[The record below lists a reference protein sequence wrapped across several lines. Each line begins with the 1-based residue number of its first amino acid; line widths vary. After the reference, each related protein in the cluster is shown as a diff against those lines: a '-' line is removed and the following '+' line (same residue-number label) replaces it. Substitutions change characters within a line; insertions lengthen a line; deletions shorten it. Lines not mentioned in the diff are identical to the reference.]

1 MKRNTS
7 RKAEEAYLAETLRV
21 VRDNVREY
29 GQEVAK
35 MQEDI
40 DEMLEHYHDN
50 DAEVLTILNNTVT
63 MHTHMKRALERNE
76 KALKKPYFGRIVF
89 HDEALNK
96 EESLYIG
103 RGGIAKD
110 TTHQMVTDWRAPVAN
125 AYYENGLGK
134 CSYPVPDGQQ
144 MEIELLL
151 KRTYEIE
158 DAKLIDYYDSEVV
171 ANDELLTRYLAKNKK
186 AVLGE
191 IIATIQQEQNE
202 IIRKSPYHSMIV
214 QGVAGSGKTTV
225 AMHRISYILYNY
237 KERFQP
243 EDFYIRRQ
251 QPDFA
256 GLYHGCPAGSGCVWH
271 PTDDDGAAVCTPFI

>member
-1 MKRNTS
+1 MKRNIS

-171 ANDELLTRYLAKNKK
+171 ANDELLTRYLAKIKRQFWARLLRQSSRSRTK
-186 AVLGE
+186 L
-191 IIATIQQEQNE
+191 
-202 IIRKSPYHSMIV
+202 
-214 QGVAGSGKTTV
+214 SGNRPIT
-225 AMHRISYILYNY
+225 A
-237 KERFQP
+237 
-243 EDFYIRRQ
+243 
-251 QPDFA
+251 
-256 GLYHGCPAGSGCVWH
+256 
-271 PTDDDGAAVCTPFI
+271 

>member
-50 DAEVLTILNNTVT
+50 DTEVLTILNNTVT

-134 CSYPVPDGQQ
+134 CSYPVPDGQH

-243 EDFYIRRQ
+243 EDFI
-251 QPDFA
+251 
-256 GLYHGCPAGSGCVWH
+256 SS
-271 PTDDDGAAVCTPFI
+271 AATGFCWTISRVSCRIWMCMASDR

>member
-50 DAEVLTILNNTVT
+50 DTEVLTILNNTVT

-96 EESLYIG
+96 EESLK
-103 RGGIAKD
+103 RLRMIASVFSVYNP
-110 TTHQMVTDWRAPVAN
+110 MLVFSPWSRN
-125 AYYENGLGK
+125 IF
-134 CSYPVPDGQQ
+134 S
-144 MEIELLL
+144 
-151 KRTYEIE
+151 
-158 DAKLIDYYDSEVV
+158 
-171 ANDELLTRYLAKNKK
+171 
-186 AVLGE
+186 GE
-191 IIATIQQEQNE
+191 
-202 IIRKSPYHSMIV
+202 
-214 QGVAGSGKTTV
+214 VAGQTAYPSGVFSRT
-225 AMHRISYILYNY
+225 L
-237 KERFQP
+237 
-243 EDFYIRRQ
+243 
-251 QPDFA
+251 
-256 GLYHGCPAGSGCVWH
+256 
-271 PTDDDGAAVCTPFI
+271 

>member
-103 RGGIAKD
+103 RTRPPRGDRLLVGGSAEDKLAGGR
-110 TTHQMVTDWRAPVAN
+110 TPSRSHQQGMAQDVGRPAPGNRVHRLARYGQSFHYRG
-125 AYYENGLGK
+125 AGRL
-134 CSYPVPDGQQ
+134 PDGYGN
-144 MEIELLL
+144 
-151 KRTYEIE
+151 RHCNR
-158 DAKLIDYYDSEVV
+158 YDI
-171 ANDELLTRYLAKNKK
+171 LAKTPRSVSGM
-186 AVLGE
+186 ASRCCLSAWRR
-191 IIATIQQEQNE
+191 IADE
-202 IIRKSPYHSMIV
+202 
-214 QGVAGSGKTTV
+214 
-225 AMHRISYILYNY
+225 
-237 KERFQP
+237 
-243 EDFYIRRQ
+243 
-251 QPDFA
+251 
-256 GLYHGCPAGSGCVWH
+256 
-271 PTDDDGAAVCTPFI
+271 

>member
-1 MKRNTS
+1 MKRNIS

-103 RGGIAKD
+103 RGGIF
-110 TTHQMVTDWRAPVAN
+110 
-125 AYYENGLGK
+125 
-134 CSYPVPDGQQ
+134 
-144 MEIELLL
+144 
-151 KRTYEIE
+151 RTV
-158 DAKLIDYYDSEVV
+158 VV
-171 ANDELLTRYLAKNKK
+171 ARPRGTATAQVRYLVVDFHTRRARLVHYAEDTFLRIDFFSFHHAGGVGRQTFGFVGFIRHIK
-186 AVLGE
+186 AHHGHGLVFCHCTFF
-191 IIATIQQEQNE
+191 IHAATSQRFLLAWMQF
-202 IIRKSPYHSMIV
+202 
-214 QGVAGSGKTTV
+214 
-225 AMHRISYILYNY
+225 HRQPVYF
-237 KERFQP
+237 FQ
-243 EDFYIRRQ
+243 
-251 QPDFA
+251 
-256 GLYHGCPAGSGCVWH
+256 
-271 PTDDDGAAVCTPFI
+271 

>member
-110 TTHQMVTDWRAPVAN
+110 TTHQMVTDWRAPVARRN
-125 AYYENGLGK
+125 QKWPPA
-134 CSYPVPDGQQ
+134 PDRRSRWRSAQSVCRRRSSG
-144 MEIELLL
+144 
-151 KRTYEIE
+151 
-158 DAKLIDYYDSEVV
+158 SP
-171 ANDELLTRYLAKNKK
+171 
-186 AVLGE
+186 AV
-191 IIATIQQEQNE
+191 
-202 IIRKSPYHSMIV
+202 
-214 QGVAGSGKTTV
+214 
-225 AMHRISYILYNY
+225 
-237 KERFQP
+237 
-243 EDFYIRRQ
+243 
-251 QPDFA
+251 
-256 GLYHGCPAGSGCVWH
+256 
-271 PTDDDGAAVCTPFI
+271 

>member
-171 ANDELLTRYLAKNKK
+171 AND
-186 AVLGE
+186 
-191 IIATIQQEQNE
+191 
-202 IIRKSPYHSMIV
+202 
-214 QGVAGSGKTTV
+214 
-225 AMHRISYILYNY
+225 
-237 KERFQP
+237 
-243 EDFYIRRQ
+243 
-251 QPDFA
+251 
-256 GLYHGCPAGSGCVWH
+256 
-271 PTDDDGAAVCTPFI
+271 

>member
-1 MKRNTS
+1 MKRNIS

-134 CSYPVPDGQQ
+134 YFYKD
-144 MEIELLL
+144 
-151 KRTYEIE
+151 
-158 DAKLIDYYDSEVV
+158 
-171 ANDELLTRYLAKNKK
+171 
-186 AVLGE
+186 
-191 IIATIQQEQNE
+191 
-202 IIRKSPYHSMIV
+202 MIV
-214 QGVAGSGKTTV
+214 
-225 AMHRISYILYNY
+225 YY
-237 KERFQP
+237 QP
-243 EDFYIRRQ
+243 KAE
-251 QPDFA
+251 P
-256 GLYHGCPAGSGCVWH
+256 PAGEASIQTLLASNRCIAGESVLIM
-271 PTDDDGAAVCTPFI
+271 GL

>member
-1 MKRNTS
+1 MKRNIS

-110 TTHQMVTDWRAPVAN
+110 TTHQMVTDCVHRWPMLIMKTDWENAATPYRMVSKWRSSFCS
-125 AYYENGLGK
+125 NGRMR
-134 CSYPVPDGQQ
+134 SRMQ
-144 MEIELLL
+144 
-151 KRTYEIE
+151 
-158 DAKLIDYYDSEVV
+158 S
-171 ANDELLTRYLAKNKK
+171 
-186 AVLGE
+186 
-191 IIATIQQEQNE
+191 
-202 IIRKSPYHSMIV
+202 
-214 QGVAGSGKTTV
+214 
-225 AMHRISYILYNY
+225 
-237 KERFQP
+237 
-243 EDFYIRRQ
+243 
-251 QPDFA
+251 
-256 GLYHGCPAGSGCVWH
+256 
-271 PTDDDGAAVCTPFI
+271 

>member
-1 MKRNTS
+1 MKRNIS

-29 GQEVAK
+29 GQEIAK

-134 CSYPVPDGQQ
+134 CSYPVPDGQH

-171 ANDELLTRYLAKNKK
+171 ANSSGRDYCDNPAGAERNYP
-186 AVLGE
+186 E
-191 IIATIQQEQNE
+191 IALSQHD
-202 IIRKSPYHSMIV
+202 R
-214 QGVAGSGKTTV
+214 AGCGRLWQDHGGD
-225 AMHRISYILYNY
+225 A
-237 KERFQP
+237 
-243 EDFYIRRQ
+243 
-251 QPDFA
+251 PDF
-256 GLYHGCPAGSGCVWH
+256 LY
-271 PTDDDGAAVCTPFI
+271 FIQL